1 MQMSQRTFRTVK
13 EIELLEG
20 CLNVA
25 ELRSRYVKRFGEPKE
40 FNDTIALETRVQS
53 LYNARKTLLAKLPG
67 MRAAE
72 EAKKHAFTVPA
83 TIVTKATSNG
93 KPAPFADD
101 ALMVKIHNLIAEQ
114 VQLQK
119 ETLEAI
125 NILRDATLDQYQL
138 FQNQFAKVAKRQEPS
153 APDVSQVSQNG
164 EATT

>member
-72 EAKKHAFTVPA
+72 EAKKHALTIPA
-83 TIVTKATSNG
+83 TIKTKATSNG
-93 KPAPFADD
+93 HPAPFADD
-101 ALMVKIHNLIAEQ
+101 DLMVKIHNLIAEQ

-125 NILRDATLDQYQL
+125 NVVRDATLDQYQL